1 MSRTRATVVTGA
13 TGYMGS
19 LITACLLAEERSR
32 LILPVRPK
40 HRPENVLAKIVGEL
54 EASDHPVTQ
63 QHLDRL
69 TVLPLPPVSEMPGL
83 RDTLRALGVDE
94 IIHAAGCVDY
104 FNTHNLNLGN
114 LELTRAWIEL
124 GHALRVRRFHFI
136 SSAFCSGYRRGCIRE
151 TLHPED
157 GDDPTAYTRSKRD
170 TEALIAGSGL
180 PYLIVRP
187 SVVVGD
193 STNGRYG
200 GKRYGVYQL
209 WHAAERFLCAEY
221 LERIYAYVPHSR
233 LYLIHQDAF
242 QAGFLAAYRSL
253 EPPAVFHLVSR
264 ESRLPWVRDLWD
276 LWLGTCACPKEVHYY
291 ERLDDVPMEQLSRQQ
306 QLLLEFAS
314 VNVDIAAHPW
324 HFETTTLDALRAHG
338 LRFADATVETLR
350 ICQDRFIAE
359 SLRVRAFM
367 EKNRIK
373 VQP

>member
-1 MSRTRATVVTGA
+1 
-13 TGYMGS
+13 MGS
-19 LITACLLAEERSR
+19 LITACLLAEEHSR

-40 HRPENVLAKIVGEL
+40 HKPENVLAKIVGEL
-54 EASDHPVTQ
+54 EASDYPVTQ

-69 TVLPLPPVSEMPGL
+69 TILPLTPTSEMLGL

-136 SSAFCSGYRRGCIRE
+136 STAFCSGYRDGCIPE
-151 TLHPED
+151 TLHPD
-157 GDDPTAYTRSKRD
+157 ICDDPTAYARSKRD

-187 SVVVGD
+187 SVVGGD
-193 STNGRYG
+193 SKNGHYG

-221 LERIYAYVPHSR
+221 LERIYAYVPRSR

-253 EPPAVFHLVSR
+253 VPPAVFHLVSR
-264 ESRLPWVRDLWD
+264 ESELPWVRDLWD
-276 LWLGTCACPKEVHYY
+276 LWLETCARPKEVHYY
-291 ERLDDVPMEQLSRQQ
+291 DRLDAVPMEQLSRQQ

-314 VNVDIAAHPW
+314 VNVDIGAHPW
-324 HFETTTLDALRAHG
+324 HFETTTLDGLRANG
-338 LRFADATVETLR
+338 LQFADTTVKTLR

-359 SLRVRAFM
+359 SPRVQAFM
-367 EKNRIK
+367 EKYRSK
-373 VQP
+373 MRP